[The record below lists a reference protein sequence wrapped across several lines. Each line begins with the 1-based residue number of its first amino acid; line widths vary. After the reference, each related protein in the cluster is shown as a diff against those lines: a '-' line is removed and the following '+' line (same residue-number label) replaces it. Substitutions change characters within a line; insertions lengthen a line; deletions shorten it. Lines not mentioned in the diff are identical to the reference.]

1 MAEAE
6 QPKAEE
12 PTTTV
17 EEPKVD
23 ADGDS
28 TVKDTTET
36 TKDAT
41 ADTEDVKEA
50 APALPLTDLTADP
63 EDEAKTENFQFNAD
77 IAQLMSLIINAVYSN
92 KEIFLRELISNA
104 SDALDKIRYESLN
117 DKDALG
123 SEPDLKIEI
132 IPDPVNKTITIRDTG
147 IGMTKEDLVN
157 NLGTIARSG
166 TKQFMEAIAAG
177 ADISM
182 IGQFGV
188 GFYSAYLVS
197 DKVIVRTKH
206 NDDEQYVWESSAS
219 GTFTVRP
226 DTHSPHQLTRGTEI
240 TLMLKDDCCPLGEEK
255 KIKEIVKKH
264 SQFVAFPI
272 TLFTIK
278 EEEKEID
285 DDSDDDDD
293 DDDEDADPDAT
304 KDSEEASVEVSKEKK
319 DKKEKEK
326 KTETV
331 KKEEWELLNKQ
342 KPIWTRNPNEVT
354 KEEYSAF
361 YKSISNDWEDYLAI
375 KHFSVEG
382 QLEFSGLLFVP
393 KRAPMD
399 MFEPT
404 KKKNNIKLFVR
415 RVFIMDDCKELI
427 PEWLSFVRGVV
438 DSEDLPL
445 NISRESL
452 QQNKILKL
460 IRKNLVKKSLEM
472 FAELAENKEDYIVFY
487 EQFHKNIK
495 LGIHEDSKN
504 RKKISELLRYSS
516 TKTVDKEMVS
526 LKGYVERMKDDQK
539 AIYYITGES
548 KAGVEASPFLETLKK
563 RDLEVLFLVDPID
576 EYAVQ
581 QLREYDGKKL
591 MCVTKEGLDLG
602 LTEDEKKKQ
611 EDEKAAFEGLCK
623 KMKEILGDKVEKV
636 ITSDRMVESPCS
648 LVTGEYGWSANMERI
663 MKAQALRDNS
673 MTGYMVSKK
682 TMEINP
688 RHAIVSTL
696 KTRFTTDPSDKTIK
710 DLVWL
715 LFETSL
721 LTSGFS
727 LDEPVKFAGR
737 IHKLIK
743 LGLAIFEEDDDEDDD
758 DEDEMP
764 EEDKDDDDDDDDEM
778 PTLEEED
785 ISAME
790 EVD

>member
-1 MAEAE
+1 LPPASRAI
-6 QPKAEE
+6 
-12 PTTTV
+12 
-17 EEPKVD
+17 VD
-23 ADGDS
+23 DWLHRRQSTARHQ
-28 TVKDTTET
+28 TVKSAREQLQ
-36 TKDAT
+36 AR
-41 ADTEDVKEA
+41 VKA
-50 APALPLTDLTADP
+50 SKTD
-63 EDEAKTENFQFNAD
+63 Q
-77 IAQLMSLIINAVYSN
+77 
-92 KEIFLRELISNA
+92 
-104 SDALDKIRYESLN
+104 
-117 DKDALG
+117 
-123 SEPDLKIEI
+123 
-132 IPDPVNKTITIRDTG
+132 
-147 IGMTKEDLVN
+147 
-157 NLGTIARSG
+157 
-166 TKQFMEAIAAG
+166 
-177 ADISM
+177 
-182 IGQFGV
+182 
-188 GFYSAYLVS
+188 
-197 DKVIVRTKH
+197 
-206 NDDEQYVWESSAS
+206 
-219 GTFTVRP
+219 
-226 DTHSPHQLTRGTEI
+226 
-240 TLMLKDDCCPLGEEK
+240 
-255 KIKEIVKKH
+255 
-264 SQFVAFPI
+264 
-272 TLFTIK
+272 
-278 EEEKEID
+278 
-285 DDSDDDDD
+285 
-293 DDDEDADPDAT
+293 
-304 KDSEEASVEVSKEKK
+304 EKK
-319 DKKEKEK
+319 DKKKDK

-342 KPIWTRNPNEVT
+342 KPIWTRNPNEVS

-375 KHFSVEG
+375 KHFAVEG

-393 KRAPMD
+393 KRAPFD
-399 MFEPT
+399 QFEGGG

-415 RVFIMDDCKELI
+415 RVFIMDDCKELC
-427 PEWLSFVRGVV
+427 PEWLSFVKGVV

-460 IRKNLVKKSLEM
+460 IQKNVVKKALEM
-472 FAELAENKEDYIVFY
+472 FAELAENKEDYKTFY

-516 TKTVDKEMVS
+516 TKTGDKDMVS
-526 LKGYVERMKDDQK
+526 LKEYVERMKEDQK

-548 KAGVEASPFLETLKK
+548 KAAVEASPFLEALKK
-563 RDLEVLFLVDPID
+563 RDLEVLYLVDPID

-611 EDEKAAFEGLCK
+611 EDDKAAFEGLCK

-636 ITSDRMVESPCS
+636 IVSDRMVESPCS

-673 MTGYMVSKK
+673 MQSYMMSKK

-688 RHAIVSTL
+688 SHAIVATL
-696 KTRFTTDPSDKTIK
+696 KERFTSDPSDKTIK

-727 LDEPVKFAGR
+727 LQEPVKFAGR

-743 LGLAIFEEDDDEDDD
+743 LGLAIFDEDDDEDDD
-758 DEDEMP
+758 DDEDLP
-764 EEDKDDDDDDDDEM
+764 EADDDKESDGDEDDEM